1 MRSGGA
7 PGDAPGGFLGAGEDG
22 PSIEEVD

>member
-1 MRSGGA
+1 MPTTPA
-7 PGDAPGGFLGAGEDG
+7 PGTSGCVEEDDG